1 LGEGWGE
8 EKGIV
13 ANGETKEREV
23 GGRGTGYLMVSGV
36 IMLVAGSV

>member
-1 LGEGWGE
+1 LGEVGE

-23 GGRGTGYLMVSGV
+23 GGRGMGYLTVSAV
-36 IMLVAGSV
+36 IMFVAGSV